1 MQCAVIEFSRNV
13 CKLDDANSMEFDK
26 ETKHPVVKFV
36 QGQEA
41 IVKKAASMRLG
52 SYDCEL
58 KKDSIVYDLYGQK
71 TIQERHRHRY
81 EVNEEYVSQLE
92 TKGFIVSG
100 RNPQTNLVEI
110 MELNRDIHPY
120 FVGTQAHPEFKSKLT
135 AAAPLFVGLIAFS
148 LKNKKLE
155 AETINKV

>member
-1 MQCAVIEFSRNV
+1 
-13 CKLDDANSMEFDK
+13 
-26 ETKHPVVKFV
+26 
-36 QGQEA
+36 
-41 IVKKAASMRLG
+41 
-52 SYDCEL
+52 
-58 KKDSIVYDLYGQK
+58 
-71 TIQERHRHRY
+71 
-81 EVNEEYVSQLE
+81 
-92 TKGFIVSG
+92 
-100 RNPQTNLVEI
+100 